1 MQLEVKNLVVKYGQI
16 TALNGIS
23 LSVEEGKLTCLLGA
37 NGAGKSTLVKTLS
50 GVLKPAE
57 GEIIFNGENIAGLP
71 THEIFKKGI
80 IQCPEGRRI
89 FPRQTVYEN
98 LKMGAYNR
106 RDKEIQSDIEK
117 YYEMFPILGERK
129 NQKAGLLS
137 GGEQQM
143 LAICRALMGKPKFLL
158 LDEPSMGLAPK
169 IVKEVFHTIRKIKGQ
184 GMTILLI
191 EQNAK
196 QALKI
201 ADYGYVLDVGDIIMH
216 GSAES
221 LIQNETLQKAYFG
234 GGQDTK

>member
-1 MQLEVKNLVVKYGQI
+1 MLLEVKNLVVKYGQI
-16 TALNGIS
+16 SALNGIS
-23 LSVEEGKLTCLLGA
+23 LDVEEGKLTCLLGA

-50 GVLKPAE
+50 GLMKPFK
-57 GEIIFNGENIAGLP
+57 GEILFNGENIAGLP
-71 THEIFKKGI
+71 THEIFKRGI

-106 RDKEIQSDIEK
+106 KDNEIQSDIEK
-117 YYEMFPILGERK
+117 YYQQFPILKERR

-143 LAICRALMGKPKFLL
+143 LAICRALMGRPKFLL

-169 IVKEVFHTIRKIKGQ
+169 IVKEVFETISQIKRQ
-184 GMTILLI
+184 GITILLI

-196 QALKI
+196 QALRI
-201 ADYGYVLDVGDIIMH
+201 ADYGYVLDVGHITMH
-216 GSAES
+216 DSAEK
-221 LIQNETLQKAYFG
+221 LFQNETLQKAYFG
-234 GGQDTK
+234 G

>member
-1 MQLEVKNLVVKYGQI
+1 MLLEVKNLVVKYGQI
-16 TALNGIS
+16 SALNGIS
-23 LSVEEGKLTCLLGA
+23 LDVEEGKLTCLLGA

-50 GVLKPAE
+50 GLMKPCK
-57 GEIIFNGENIAGLP
+57 GEILFNGENIAGLP
-71 THEIFKKGI
+71 THEIFKRGI

-106 RDKEIQSDIEK
+106 KDNEIQSDIEK
-117 YYEMFPILGERK
+117 YYQQFPILKERR

-143 LAICRALMGKPKFLL
+143 LAICRALMGRPKFLL

-169 IVKEVFHTIRKIKGQ
+169 IVKDVFETISQIKRQ
-184 GMTILLI
+184 GITILLI

-196 QALKI
+196 QALRI
-201 ADYGYVLDVGDIIMH
+201 ADYGYVLDVGHITMH
-216 GSAES
+216 DSAEK
-221 LIQNETLQKAYFG
+221 LFQNETLQKAYFG
-234 GGQDTK
+234 G

>member
-1 MQLEVKNLVVKYGQI
+1 MLLEVKNLVVKYGQI
-16 TALNGIS
+16 SALNGIS
-23 LSVEEGKLTCLLGA
+23 LDVEGGKLTCLLGA

-50 GVLKPAE
+50 GLMKPFK
-57 GEIIFNGENIAGLP
+57 GEILFNGENIAGLP
-71 THEIFKKGI
+71 THEIFKRGI

-106 RDKEIQSDIEK
+106 KDNEIQSDIEK
-117 YYEMFPILGERK
+117 YYQQFPILKERR

-143 LAICRALMGKPKFLL
+143 LAICRALMGRPKFLL

-169 IVKEVFHTIRKIKGQ
+169 IVKEVFETISQIKRQ
-184 GMTILLI
+184 GITILLI

-196 QALKI
+196 QALRI
-201 ADYGYVLDVGDIIMH
+201 ADYGYVLDVGHITMH
-216 GSAES
+216 DSAEK
-221 LIQNETLQKAYFG
+221 LFQNETLQKAYFG
-234 GGQDTK
+234 G

>member
-1 MQLEVKNLVVKYGQI
+1 MLLEVKNLVVKYGQI
-16 TALNGIS
+16 SALNGIS
-23 LSVEEGKLTCLLGA
+23 LDVEEGKLTCLLGA

-50 GVLKPAE
+50 GLMKPFK
-57 GEIIFNGENIAGLP
+57 GEILFNGENIAGLP
-71 THEIFKKGI
+71 THEIFKRGI

-106 RDKEIQSDIEK
+106 KDNEIQSDIEK
-117 YYEMFPILGERK
+117 YYQQFPILKERR

-143 LAICRALMGKPKFLL
+143 LAICRALMGRPKFLL

-169 IVKEVFHTIRKIKGQ
+169 IVKEVFATISQIKRQ
-184 GMTILLI
+184 GITILLI

-196 QALKI
+196 QALRI
-201 ADYGYVLDVGDIIMH
+201 ADYGYVLDVGHITMH
-216 GSAES
+216 DSAEK
-221 LIQNETLQKAYFG
+221 LFQNETLQKAYFG
-234 GGQDTK
+234 G